1 MKALSRAENERDG
14 LSSETEWWLAARGRA
29 CSLQLCAQ
37 VSRREGEAL
46 DNSRCAM
53 CGGTLPYFTFQKVP
67 CTALSTPLTSVR
79 LRAAPAA
86 REQQALRMSVGAKSL
101 RESGSDR

>member
-14 LSSETEWWLAARGRA
+14 LSSETEWWLAARGGGRA
-29 CSLQLCAQ
+29 LCNSVLKCQDERA
-37 VSRREGEAL
+37 RL
-46 DNSRCAM
+46 SRCAM